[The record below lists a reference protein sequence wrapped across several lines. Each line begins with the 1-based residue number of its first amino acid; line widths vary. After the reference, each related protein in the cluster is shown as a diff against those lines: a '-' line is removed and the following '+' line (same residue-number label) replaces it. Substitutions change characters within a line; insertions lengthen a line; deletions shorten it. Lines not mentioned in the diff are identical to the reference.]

1 MRIVLDHELTWRE
14 LKVEWQVPVPINI
27 RILAKHGIAR
37 LSMAFRNDLSSS
49 GRERT

>member
-1 MRIVLDHELTWRE
+1 MRIVLDRELTRRE

-37 LSMAFRNDLSSS
+37 AVDGLQ
-49 GRERT
+49 E